1 MNKLELRLPPLPLT
15 FVFALLMWAINSLLP
30 LGLSFTGQ
38 ALIASF
44 FLILGLLFIL
54 PAAVSFFN
62 AKTTVDPR
70 TPNKSNTL
78 VISGLY
84 TISRNPMYVGMVLC
98 LISLSVAQ
106 GNILSLLL
114 AFIFALYLTRFQIKP
129 EERFLTEKF
138 GEQYLQ
144 YCETVRRWI

>member
-1 MNKLELRLPPLPLT
+1 MNQLELKLPPLPLT
-15 FVFALLMWAINSLLP
+15 FIFAVLMWGVNYLLP
-30 LGLSFTGQ
+30 LGFNFTGQ
-38 ALIASF
+38 TLIASF

-54 PAAVSFFN
+54 PAAISFFK

-138 GEQYLQ
+138 GDQYLQ

>member
-1 MNKLELRLPPLPLT
+1 MHQLELRLPPLPLT
-15 FVFALLMWAINSLLP
+15 FIFAVLMWGINYLLP
-30 LGLSFTGQ
+30 LGFNFTGQ
-38 ALIASF
+38 ALLASF
-44 FLILGLLFIL
+44 FLFLSLLFIL
-54 PAAVSFFN
+54 PAAFSFFK

-84 TISRNPMYVGMVLC
+84 KISRNPMYVGMLLC
-98 LISLSVAQ
+98 LISLSIAQ
-106 GNILSLLL
+106 GNIISLLL
-114 AFIFALYLTRFQIKP
+114 SFVFALYLTRFQIKP

-144 YCETVRRWI
+144 YCETVRRWL